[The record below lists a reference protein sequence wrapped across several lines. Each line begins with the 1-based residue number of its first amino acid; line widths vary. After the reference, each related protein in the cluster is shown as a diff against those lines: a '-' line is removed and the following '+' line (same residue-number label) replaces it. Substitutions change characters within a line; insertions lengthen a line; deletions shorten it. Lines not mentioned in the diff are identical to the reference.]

1 MNGLTAGVFLQ
12 LLQIVT
18 LLGGGIWA
26 IGEVKQQM
34 AVSIAVIEEQVK
46 TLQEQVGEIKDVLDR
61 KVDRTADKT
70 KNQGWTR

>member
-1 MNGLTAGVFLQ
+1 MNGLSAGVILQ

-46 TLQEQVGEIKDVLDR
+46 TLQEQVGEINDVLDR